1 MRSSTLYRHAGGLPG
16 SHPWFL
22 IFRENSWDFLL
33 IYCRASVWHMA
44 CFVFYNTEN
53 SLLGFVFPFQLSVF
67 AHCNITRNTN
77 NRDEQGN
84 TKTGINFPSD
94 KQKTWQLFN
103 ILYSALIGWCIATSV
118 SIVTWRQQFGY
129 AQEMISRPKI
139 CWGHSDNNNN
149 KRGGRGKKHFVCK
162 NLQVWH
168 TAGTQPHTVVWAHTE
183 PHKK

>member
-1 MRSSTLYRHAGGLPG
+1 MSLTHITSRPRTCFSTMRSSTLYRHAGGLPG

-53 SLLGFVFPFQLSVF
+53 SLLGFVFPFQPSVF

-77 NRDEQGN
+77 NRDERGN

-94 KQKTWQLFN
+94 KQKPGNFL
-103 ILYSALIGWCIATSV
+103 TS
-118 SIVTWRQQFGY
+118 ST
-129 AQEMISRPKI
+129 
-139 CWGHSDNNNN
+139 
-149 KRGGRGKKHFVCK
+149 
-162 NLQVWH
+162 
-168 TAGTQPHTVVWAHTE
+168 PH
-183 PHKK
+183 